1 MELAIRVQDPSGTV
15 VRDVQVR
22 ADEANTVHDLV
33 EVLVDVMEWPRQTV
47 AGGQVVYEAR
57 LLGTPEPLKATST
70 IASFGLVRR
79 DALILGPARL
89 DLSPGSAERP

>member
-22 ADEANTVHDLV
+22 ADEASTVHDLV
-33 EVLVDVMEWPRQTV
+33 EVLVDVMEWPRETV

-57 LLGTPEPLKATST
+57 LLGTPDPLKEAAT
-70 IASFGLVRR
+70 IASIGLVRG
-79 DALILGPARL
+79 DALILGPAHL
-89 DLSPGSAERP
+89 A